1 MQTKRMTRSL
11 VAIAVVVAM
20 SAGFVAGRHNA
31 APQWIDNAH
40 AAGAVPSLQPTAP
53 APATP
58 AQPPMMPA
66 EAARATG
73 MPDFSGLVD
82 AYGPAVVN
90 ISAEHVAKSKPAAQQ
105 QRHAAPF
112 ANMSPDDPFYQFF
125 KRFYGDQF
133 PGGGAGGGDD
143 DGGSGSQDENS
154 MSLGSGFIISPDGY
168 ILTNAHVV
176 AGANVITVKL
186 TDKRE
191 FRAKVIGSDKP
202 SDVAV
207 LKIEAKSLPT
217 VKIGDASK
225 SKVGQWVVAIGS
237 PYGFD
242 NTVTSGIISAK
253 ARSLPDETYIPFIQ
267 TDVPVN
273 PGNSGGPLFD
283 MYGNVI
289 GINSMIFSR
298 TGGFQG
304 LSFAIPINFA
314 MKIKD
319 DLIKTGRV
327 ERGRLGV
334 TVQGVN
340 QSLAQSFGLPKP
352 QGALVSSIDK
362 DGPAAKSQLKPG
374 DVILSVDGVAIDDSA
389 TLPTVIADMKP
400 GSTAH
405 LTVWRDKKEKDIPIA
420 IGAFPNASTVASSD
434 SNASQVKLG
443 VAVRA
448 LTSDERR
455 QASVAGGLLVEQ
467 VAGPAAAAGIQPGDV
482 ILAINGQPLTAP
494 DQLKDRLSNAGTSV
508 ALLIQ
513 RNSQQIFV
521 PVDLE

>member
-1 MQTKRMTRSL
+1 MPTKRFSRSL
-11 VAIAVVVAM
+11 VAVAVVVAI
-20 SAGFVAGRHNA
+20 SAGFVAGRHDA

-40 AAGAVPSLQPTAP
+40 AAGAVPSLQPAVP
-53 APATP
+53 APAS
-58 AQPPMMPA
+58 APMMPA
-66 EAARATG
+66 EAARTTG

-90 ISAEHVAKSKPAAQQ
+90 ISAEHLAKSKPTANG
-105 QRHAAPF
+105 QRRVTPF
-112 ANMSPDDPFYQFF
+112 GNMSPDDPFFQFF

-133 PGGGAGGGDD
+133 PGGGAGGDD
-143 DGGSGSQDENS
+143 DGGGASDQNS

-191 FRAKVIGSDKP
+191 FRAKVVGSDKQ

-207 LKIEAKSLPT
+207 LKIDAKSLPT

-253 ARSLPDETYIPFIQ
+253 ARSLPDENYIPFIQ

-283 MYGNVI
+283 MNGNVI

-319 DLIKTGRV
+319 DLIKSGHV

-334 TVQGVN
+334 AVQSVN

-352 QGALVSSIDK
+352 EGALVSSIDK

-374 DVILSVDGVAIDDSA
+374 DVILAVDGVTIDDSA
-389 TLPTVIADMKP
+389 TLPTIIADMKP

-405 LTVWRDKKEKDIPIA
+405 LTVWRDKKEKDITVS
-420 IGAFPNASTVASSD
+420 IGTFPNATKVASDD

-448 LTSDERR
+448 LTPDERR

-482 ILAINGQPLTAP
+482 ILAINGQPLTAA
-494 DQLKDRLSNAGTSV
+494 DQLKDRLANAGTSV

-513 RNSQQIFV
+513 RNNQQIFV